1 MYQLTQP
8 FANQFLLIA
17 GIAAV
22 SILMGLAI
30 GFSEHATRLRN
41 LCAVMI
47 WSVAISATCMCI
59 YMQRYVNTPALQA
72 KVLSV
77 HVATN
82 TGTAVARLQVQD
94 NVFFLVLPEG
104 EPIKKTIKVYRTQR
118 FFLSFR

>member
-8 FANQFLLIA
+8 FANQFLW
-17 GIAAV
+17 IAAIAAI
-22 SILMGLAI
+22 SILMGLAV

-59 YMQRYVNTPALQA
+59 YMQKYVTTPALQA
-72 KVLSV
+72 KVVSV

-82 TGTAVARLQVQD
+82 TGDVVARLRVKD
-94 NVFFLVLPEG
+94 NVFYLVLPEG
-104 EPIKKTIKVYRTQR
+104 EPVGKTITVYRTQR
-118 FFLSFR
+118 FFLSLR